1 MISVLIVE
9 DDPMVRE
16 INKLYVEKIDGF
28 KCMAMVSTIEEAKE
42 YIIREE
48 IDLILLD
55 MFLLSGRGID
65 LLKWIRTNDID
76 IDVILITADNM
87 RESINETLRY
97 GAIDYL
103 IKPFTIDRFKEA
115 LEKYKKR
122 YNQFSDQEV
131 VNQNDIDKYIIGN
144 KKSYN
149 NEKTTVECEG
159 LDKGINRNTY
169 NKLIKLLLDK
179 EEKMTAEKIAEEVG
193 LARVTARRYLE
204 YMVKKDKVELI
215 QIYGKIGRPTNF
227 YRYIRE

>member
-16 INKLYVEKIDGF
+16 INKVFVEKVEGF
-28 KCMAMVSTIEEAKE
+28 KCMSMVSTVEEAKE
-42 YIIREE
+42 YITKEK

-55 MFLLSGRGID
+55 MFLASGKGID
-65 LLKWIRTNDID
+65 LLKWIRGNNIEV
-76 IDVILITADNM
+76 DVILITADNM

-103 IKPFTIDRFKEA
+103 IKPFTLERFKEA

-122 YNQFSDQEV
+122 YNQFLVQEI
-131 VNQNDIDKYIIGN
+131 VNQKEIDTYIIGN
-144 KKSYN
+144 EQIIK
-149 NEKTTVECEG
+149 NEKVITKDEDLE
-159 LDKGINRNTY
+159 KGININTY
-169 NKLIKLLLDK
+169 NKVIKLMLDNDK
-179 EEKMTAEKIAEEVG
+179 EMTAEKIAEEVG

-204 YMVKKDKVELI
+204 YMVRKNKVELI

-227 YRYIRE
+227 YKHIR

>member
-16 INKLYVEKIDGF
+16 INKVFVEKVEGF
-28 KCMAMVSTIEEAKE
+28 KCMSMVSTVEEAKE
-42 YIIREE
+42 YITKEK

-55 MFLLSGRGID
+55 MFLASGKGLD
-65 LLKWIRTNDID
+65 LLKWIRGNNIEV
-76 IDVILITADNM
+76 DVILITADNM

-103 IKPFTIDRFKEA
+103 IKPFTLERFKEA

-122 YNQFSDQEV
+122 YNQFLVQEI
-131 VNQNDIDKYIIGN
+131 VNQKEIDTYIIGN
-144 KKSYN
+144 EQIIK
-149 NEKTTVECEG
+149 NEKVITKDEDLE
-159 LDKGINRNTY
+159 KGININTY
-169 NKLIKLLLDK
+169 NKVIKLMLDNDK
-179 EEKMTAEKIAEEVG
+179 EMTAEKIAEEVG

-204 YMVKKDKVELI
+204 YMVRKNKVELI

-227 YRYIRE
+227 YKHIR